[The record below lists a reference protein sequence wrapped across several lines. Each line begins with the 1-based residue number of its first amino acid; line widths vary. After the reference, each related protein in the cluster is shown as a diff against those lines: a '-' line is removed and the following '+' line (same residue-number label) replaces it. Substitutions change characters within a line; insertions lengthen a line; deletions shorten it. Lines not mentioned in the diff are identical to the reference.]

1 MIIRNRGKKALY
13 EVMAEARLKPSET
26 KPLEQTPEPEKP
38 VEDSQPIVQDE
49 VEPAVTEVPF
59 SMPAPEPEPEPEPS
73 FQPEAIPLETAPYV
87 PENAAIWTKKRR
99 MVQLNA
105 DKIDISIPYQLAI
118 AVVLGLVLV
127 LLIVFWLGQNSVER
141 QISSPVEKVVK
152 PAVPAKATPK
162 VETPVKQPVVE
173 AVKKPEPLKPAA
185 IVPSGDNRIVLA
197 QYHSSRDLEPVQKY
211 FADNGVDLV
220 IENRESGF
228 FLVTKN
234 RYDNPAKAGT
244 DGAAVK
250 KKITD
255 IGAEYKAPQGYES
268 FAPKLFSDAYG
279 EKVK

>member
-13 EVMAEARLKPSET
+13 EVMADAKLKSSEI
-26 KPLEQTPEPEKP
+26 KPLERTPEPEKP
-38 VEDSQPIVQDE
+38 VENPQPIVQDE
-49 VEPAVTEVPF
+49 AEPAVNEVPVP
-59 SMPAPEPEPEPEPS
+59 MPAPEPEPS

-87 PENAAIWTKKRR
+87 PENAAIWLKKRK

-127 LLIVFWLGQNSVER
+127 LLVVFRLGQNSAER
-141 QISSPVEKVVK
+141 QINSSVEKVMK
-152 PAVPAKATPK
+152 PAVPAKVSPK
-162 VETPVKQPVVE
+162 VETPVKQLVVE
-173 AVKKPEPLKPAA
+173 AVKKPEPPKPAA
-185 IVPSGDNRIVLA
+185 IGPTGDNRIVLA

-211 FADNGVDLV
+211 FADNGIDTV
-220 IENRESGF
+220 IENRESRF

-234 RYDNPAKAGT
+234 MYDNPAKAGT

-250 KKITD
+250 KKIID
-255 IGAEYKAPQGYES
+255 IGAGYKAPQGYES
-268 FAPKLFSDAYG
+268 FPKLFSDAYG

>member
-13 EVMAEARLKPSET
+13 EVMAEAKLKSSEI

-49 VEPAVTEVPF
+49 AEPAVNEMPF
-59 SMPAPEPEPEPEPS
+59 SMPAPEPEPEPS

-127 LLIVFWLGQNSVER
+127 LLVVFRLGQNSVER
-141 QISSPVEKVVK
+141 QISSPAEKVMK
-152 PAVPAKATPK
+152 PAVPAKAVPK

-173 AVKKPEPLKPAA
+173 AVKKPEPPKPAA
-185 IVPSGDNRIVLA
+185 IGSTGDNRIVLA

-211 FADNGVDLV
+211 FADNGIDLM

-234 RYDNPAKAGT
+234 LYDNPAKAGT

-250 KKITD
+250 KKIAD

>member
-13 EVMAEARLKPSET
+13 EVMAEAKLKPSET

-49 VEPAVTEVPF
+49 AEPAVTEVPL
-59 SMPAPEPEPEPEPS
+59 SMPAPEPEPEPELS

-87 PENAAIWTKKRR
+87 PENAAIWKKRK
-99 MVQLNA
+99 MFQLNA
-105 DKIDISIPYQLAI
+105 DRIDISIPYQLAI

-127 LLIVFWLGQNSVER
+127 LLVVFQLGQYSGER
-141 QISSPVEKVVK
+141 QISSPAEKVVK
-152 PAVPAKATPK
+152 PAVPAKAVPK
-162 VETPVKQPVVE
+162 VETSVKQPVVE
-173 AVKKPEPLKPAA
+173 AVKKPESPKPAA

-211 FADNGVDLV
+211 FADNGIDLV
-220 IENRESGF
+220 IENRDGRF

-234 RYDNPAKAGT
+234 HYDNPAKAGT

-250 KKITD
+250 NKITD
-255 IGAEYKAPQGYES
+255 IGAGYKAPQGYES

>member
-13 EVMAEARLKPSET
+13 EVMAEAKLKSSEI

-38 VEDSQPIVQDE
+38 VENVQPIVQGE
-49 VEPAVTEVPF
+49 AEPAVTEVPL
-59 SMPAPEPEPEPEPS
+59 SMPAPEPEPS
-73 FQPEAIPLETAPYV
+73 FQQEAIPLETAPYV
-87 PENAAIWTKKRR
+87 PENAAIWKKRK
-99 MVQLNA
+99 MFQLNA
-105 DKIDISIPYQLAI
+105 DRIDISIPYQFAI

-127 LLIVFWLGQNSVER
+127 LLVVFRLGQNSVER
-141 QISSPVEKVVK
+141 QVSSLVEKVTK
-152 PAVPAKATPK
+152 PAVPAKTAPK
-162 VETPVKQPVVE
+162 VETSVKQPVVE
-173 AVKKPEPLKPAA
+173 AVKKPEPPKPAA

-211 FADNGVDLV
+211 FADNGIDLV

-234 RYDNPAKAGT
+234 LYDNPAKAGT

-255 IGAEYKAPQGYES
+255 IGAGYKAPQGYES

>member
-13 EVMAEARLKPSET
+13 EVMAEARLKSSEI
-26 KPLEQTPEPEKP
+26 KPLEQMPEPAKP
-38 VEDSQPIVQDE
+38 VEDSHPIVQDE
-49 VEPAVTEVPF
+49 AEPVVTEVPLW
-59 SMPAPEPEPEPEPS
+59 MPAPAPEPEPS
-73 FQPEAIPLETAPYV
+73 FQPEVIPLETAPYV

-105 DKIDISIPYQLAI
+105 DRIDISIPYQLAI

-127 LLIVFWLGQNSVER
+127 LLVVFRLGQNSVER
-141 QISSPVEKVVK
+141 QVNSSVEKVMK
-152 PAVPAKATPK
+152 PAVPTKAAPK

-173 AVKKPEPLKPAA
+173 AVKKLEPPKPAA
-185 IVPSGDNRIVLA
+185 IQSTGDNRIVLA
-197 QYHSSRDLEPVQKY
+197 QYHLSRDLEPVQKY
-211 FADNGVDLV
+211 FADNGVELV

-234 RYDNPAKAGT
+234 HYDNPAKAGT

-279 EKVK
+279 EKIK

>member
-13 EVMAEARLKPSET
+13 EVMAEAKLKSSEI

-38 VEDSQPIVQDE
+38 VEDSQPIVQDKA
-49 VEPAVTEVPF
+49 EPAVTEMPF
-59 SMPAPEPEPEPEPS
+59 SMPAPEPESEPS
-73 FQPEAIPLETAPYV
+73 FQPEAISLETAPYV
-87 PENAAIWTKKRR
+87 PENAAIWLKKRK

-127 LLIVFWLGQNSVER
+127 LLVVFWLGQNSVER
-141 QISSPVEKVVK
+141 QISSPAEKVMK
-152 PAVPAKATPK
+152 PTVPAKAAPK

-173 AVKKPEPLKPAA
+173 AVKKPESPKPAA
-185 IVPSGDNRIVLA
+185 IGPTSDNRIVLA

-211 FADNGVDLV
+211 FADNGIDLV
-220 IENRESGF
+220 IEKRESGF

-234 RYDNPAKAGT
+234 LYDNPAKVGT

-255 IGAEYKAPQGYES
+255 IGAGYKAPQGYES

>member
-13 EVMAEARLKPSET
+13 EVMAEARLKSSEI

-38 VEDSQPIVQDE
+38 VEESRPIVQDE
-49 VEPAVTEVPF
+49 AEPAVTEVPL
-59 SMPAPEPEPEPEPS
+59 SMAAPEPEPEPS

-105 DKIDISIPYQLAI
+105 DRIDISIPYQLAI

-127 LLIVFWLGQNSVER
+127 LLVVFRLGQNSVER
-141 QISSPVEKVVK
+141 QINSSVEKVTK
-152 PAVPAKATPK
+152 PAVPAKAAPK

-173 AVKKPEPLKPAA
+173 AVKKPESPKPAA
-185 IVPSGDNRIVLA
+185 IVPSGDNRLVLA

-211 FADNGVDLV
+211 FADNGIELV

-234 RYDNPAKAGT
+234 LYDNPAKAGT

-255 IGAEYKAPQGYES
+255 IGAGYKAPQGYES